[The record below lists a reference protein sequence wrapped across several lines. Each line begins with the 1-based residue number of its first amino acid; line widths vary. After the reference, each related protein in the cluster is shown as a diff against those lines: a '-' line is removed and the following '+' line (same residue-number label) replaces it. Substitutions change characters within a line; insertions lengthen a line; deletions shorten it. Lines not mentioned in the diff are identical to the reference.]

1 MVSAEDRTTLERVL
15 ADWARHWSSHDLDHL
30 LALFTDDLVF
40 EDVAQGVVHR
50 GKDSVRA
57 FAERVFPG
65 FPDMTLELTSRFVT
79 GSQGG
84 GEWMMR
90 GTNRGDSPGMP
101 ATGKQVELRGAS
113 IFEFAADGKIRRYA
127 DYWDMATFLK
137 QLGLM
142 PSG

>member
-15 ADWARHWSSHDLDHL
+15 DDWAQHWSSHDLDRL
-30 LALFTDDLVF
+30 LLLFTDDVVF
-40 EDVAQGVVHR
+40 EDVAQGRVHR
-50 GKDSVRA
+50 GKDGLRA
-57 FAERVFPG
+57 FAEGVFAG
-65 FPDMTLELTSRFVT
+65 FPDVTLELTSRFAT

-84 GEWMMR
+84 GEWVMR

-101 ATGKQVELRGAS
+101 ATGERVELRGAS
-113 IFEFAADGKIRRYA
+113 IFEFADGKIRRYS